1 MMVAIA
7 QPSRPGSL
15 WAPTD
20 AVAPGGVTA
29 PLGPGAGGIPATGL
43 DPGEG
48 DVPDGAGVCRARGIL
63 AAL

>member
-1 MMVAIA
+1 MVAIA
-7 QPSRPGSL
+7 QPSRPDSL

-20 AVAPGGVTA
+20 AVSPRGVTA
-29 PLGPGAGGIPATGL
+29 ALGPGAGGIPAEAP
-43 DPGEG
+43 DSGEG